1 MMKSCKLSAVLLFVG
16 LITVSAVTQVSAQ
29 NVRPFKLD
37 GRATWDDLNN
47 AFNPMVGAAFQ
58 DGNGTASH
66 MGRFAATGSIFA
78 LAAPDPM
85 TGNFPV
91 VGTVVL
97 VAANGDQLHT
107 MYSGILNVNG
117 NGVADYVFFGGS
129 GRFFGAGGTG
139 QIYASFDVS
148 NGFQNVPMDVRW
160 RGNVVY

>member
-1 MMKSCKLSAVLLFVG
+1 MSAVLLFVG

-97 VAANGDQLHT
+97 VAANGD
-107 MYSGILNVNG
+107 
-117 NGVADYVFFGGS
+117 GS
-129 GRFFGAGGTG
+129 AGGR
-139 QIYASFDVS
+139 IA
-148 NGFQNVPMDVRW
+148 VPSPTSAVWLLPTLMFAGRGRW
-160 RGNVVY
+160 EI